1 MENTTTVSARVDAK
15 VVAAARA
22 KLAEQGLT
30 ISEFVRLA
38 LIKAARG
45 EVDVLQLQAA
55 TKPTDK
61 VSQLNALV
69 EDLIDYQNLVN
80 DHQDPMWANA
90 LKSLLLM
97 HVCLDCYLDRPNQLA
112 DFAQWQALEMELLK
126 PDDFERFYAM
136 FNADFHFLA
145 RSKGV
150 VNNHL
155 LINAVNNY
163 NRFLALSERQKS
175 LRAFMKKLFE
185 LLNEQWLF
193 NKQKEDQKYES

>member
-15 VVAAARA
+15 VIAAARV

-55 TKPTDK
+55 AKPTDK
-61 VSQLNALV
+61 VSQLSTLV
-69 EDLIDYQNLVN
+69 DDLIDYQDLVN

-97 HVCLDCYLDRPNQLA
+97 HVCLDCYLDRA
-112 DFAQWQALEMELLK
+112 VVDFAQWQTLEMELLK
-126 PDDFERFYAM
+126 PDDFDRFDAM
-136 FNADFHFLA
+136 INADFHFLA

-150 VNNHL
+150 VNNQL

-163 NRFLALSERQKS
+163 NRFLAISDQQKS
-175 LRAFMKKLFE
+175 LQAFMRELFAILKK
-185 LLNEQWLF
+185 QV
-193 NKQKEDQKYES
+193 D

>member
-1 MENTTTVSARVDAK
+1 MENTTTVSARVDAN
-15 VVAAARA
+15 VVAAARQ

-30 ISEFVRLA
+30 VSEFMRLA

-61 VSQLNALV
+61 VSQLSTLV
-69 EDLIDYQNLVN
+69 DDLIDYQDLVN

-97 HVCLDCYLDRPNQLA
+97 HVCLYCYLDRPNQLA
-112 DFAQWQALEMELLK
+112 DFTQWQTMEMELLK
-126 PDDFERFYAM
+126 PDDFDRFYAM
-136 FNADFHFLA
+136 FKADFHFLA

-150 VNNHL
+150 VNNRL
-155 LINAVNNY
+155 LLNALDNY
-163 NRFLALSERQKS
+163 HAFLAISERQKS
-175 LRAFMKKLFE
+175 LRSFMKKLFE
-185 LLNEQWLF
+185 ILKEQM
-193 NKQKEDQKYES
+193 D